1 MVMCGK
7 NIQIVKPEIRG
18 KVTEQ
23 ASDLVYLE
31 NTISKLKKDTKRVT
45 KTQ

>member
-23 ASDLVYLE
+23 APDLVYLE
-31 NTISKLKKDTKRVT
+31 NMISEPKKDTNRVA